1 MKKEV
6 EEFKERKELEASP
19 DKRHKLTPRG
29 WVFERGMKSKNREK
43 INQIIESHKE
53 KFALVNPYNM
63 ANTANKNSIALAYLS
78 QAKEQQSPHRN
89 GIIPSKTS
97 YDR

>member
-1 MKKEV
+1 MEV
-6 EEFKERKELEASP
+6 SQ
-19 DKRHKLTPRG
+19 DKRLKLNSRG

-53 KFALVNPYNM
+53 KFALINPYNM
-63 ANTANKNSIALAYLS
+63 ANQTNKNSIALAYLS
-78 QAKEQQSPHRN
+78 QAKDQQSPHRN
-89 GIIPSKTS
+89 RIIPSKSS

>member
-1 MKKEV
+1 MDV
-6 EEFKERKELEASP
+6 YQ
-19 DKRHKLTPRG
+19 DKRHKLNPRG

-53 KFALVNPYNM
+53 KFALINPYNM
-63 ANTANKNSIALAYLS
+63 TNQANKNSIALAYLS
-78 QAKEQQSPHRN
+78 QAKEHQSPQRN
-89 GIIPSKTS
+89 RIIPSKTS

>member
-1 MKKEV
+1 M
-6 EEFKERKELEASP
+6 EASP
-19 DKRHKLTPRG
+19 DRRHKLNPRG

-53 KFALVNPYNM
+53 KFSLINPYNM

-78 QAKEQQSPHRN
+78 QANEHKSPYSNR
-89 GIIPSKTS
+89 IAPSKTS